1 MKRDRLGERLLI
13 IYALNII
20 DVIYTMYFA
29 VRFGIQIEA
38 NSYALKLWNNNPT
51 LLVVFKLFG
60 VGLLLIVI
68 YLLRKYRAAD
78 FASKVFTCDIW
89 YARCVSHCFAFIGY
103 TESWFS
109 VIISQFTK
117 L

>member
-1 MKRDRLGERLLI
+1 
-13 IYALNII
+13 
-20 DVIYTMYFA
+20 MYFA

-78 FASKVFTCDIW
+78 FASKVLLAI
-89 YARCVSHCFAFIGY
+89 YGMLVVYHIVLLLLAIQNHGLV
-103 TESWFS
+103 
-109 VIISQFTK
+109 
-117 L
+117 